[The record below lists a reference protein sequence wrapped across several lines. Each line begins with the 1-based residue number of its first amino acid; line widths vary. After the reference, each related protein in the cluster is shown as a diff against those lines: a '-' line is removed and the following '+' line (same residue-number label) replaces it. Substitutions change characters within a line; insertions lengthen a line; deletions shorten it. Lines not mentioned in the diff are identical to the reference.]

1 MYIPK
6 ANEESD
12 IDVLHALIRTHPLGT
27 WVAVSEGELVANHIP
42 FLLDATR
49 NEYGTLTGHVARANA
64 IWRTHS
70 RDVPSII
77 TFQGPQTYITP
88 SWYPGKHAH
97 GKEVPTWNY
106 AVVHA
111 YGIPNVIEDRDWL
124 LKHVAQLTDTH
135 EAQQALPWKVS
146 DAPAEYINRLLNAIV
161 GIEIPIVKLVGKWK
175 ASQNRSEA
183 DKLGVVA
190 GLMNR
195 GDDASLS
202 MAALVKQAIS
212 KTP

>member
-6 ANEESD
+6 ANEEAD
-12 IDVLHALIRTHPLGT
+12 IGVLHALMRAHPLGT
-27 WVAVSEGELVANHIP
+27 WAALCDGELIANHIP

-49 NEYGTLTGHVARANA
+49 GEYGTLVGHVARANA
-64 IWRTHS
+64 VWQTYS

-124 LKHVAQLTDTH
+124 LKHVSQLTDTH
-135 EAQQALPWKVS
+135 EAKQALPWKVS
-146 DAPAEYINRLLNAIV
+146 DAPAEYVSRLLNAIV
-161 GIEIPIVKLVGKWK
+161 GIEIPIAKLIGKWK
-175 ASQNRSEA
+175 MSQNRAEA
-183 DKLGVVA
+183 DKLGVIAGLTSQGSDHSTAVA
-190 GLMNR
+190 GM
-195 GDDASLS
+195 
-202 MAALVKQAIS
+202 VKHAMS
-212 KTP
+212 K